1 MADTTP
7 DGGNKWA
14 LAASAWLQAAQHGQ
28 SKDEINGN
36 KNNPI
41 PEQPISVSAKVNLK
55 RKLIER
61 AENSELEL
69 KQRKMN
75 EEQFIVSFC
84 QALVH
89 DHKEDKSIGGG
100 HAAQCQC
107 GAVRRLRR
115 RHADARSRL

>member
-75 EEQFIVSFC
+75 EEKAKVP
-84 QALVH
+84 LVE
-89 DHKEDKSIGGG
+89 DLSNNNVNIKEPESVIIEQQPSSSTKSGI
-100 HAAQCQC
+100 H
-107 GAVRRLRR
+107 L
-115 RHADARSRL
+115 